1 MLRISIV
8 LSIGAMDSGTSQY
21 MLATHIATTSILV
34 VLISSMYIA
43 VATLGHTMA
52 DTLGIMVVTTVRHMD
67 VIISECVTASI
78 VATSDADIVVWTTD
92 ADRVT
97 SEVATMVADVTT
109 LGNHAEQ
116 RAMFRME
123 HVHAALSATT
133 AEA

>member
-8 LSIGAMDSGTSQY
+8 LSTGAMDSGTSQY
-21 MLATHIATTSILV
+21 MLATHIATTSISV

-52 DTLGIMVVTTVRHMD
+52 DTLGIMVVTMVRHMD
-67 VIISECVTASI
+67 VI
-78 VATSDADIVVWTTD
+78 TSDADIVVWTTD

-123 HVHAALSATT
+123 HVHAALSAIT

>member
-21 MLATHIATTSILV
+21 MLATHIATSSISV

-67 VIISECVTASI
+67 VTISECVTASI
-78 VATSDADIVVWTTD
+78 VATSDAVIVVWTTD

-97 SEVATMVADVTT
+97 SEVATMVADVAT

-116 RAMFRME
+116 RAMFRTA
-123 HVHAALSATT
+123 HVHAALSVTT
-133 AEA
+133 VVA

>member
-21 MLATHIATTSILV
+21 MLATHIATTSISV

-116 RAMFRME
+116 CAMFRME
-123 HVHAALSATT
+123 HVHAALSATMV
-133 AEA
+133 EA